1 MCMCMHVHVST
12 STLLCVGAGDGVH
25 EFAHTCSYVY
35 LFSCIVSIF
44 VVFYITLEFSSSSLL
59 LHNDTGTT

>member
-44 VVFYITLEFSSSSLL
+44 VVYFITSE
-59 LHNDTGTT
+59 